1 VRLAKQG
8 AADLRLA
15 VTKDFATKSAL
26 DRLEHRVT
34 AAEQRLSTLTEWRA
48 GVDRRLDTI
57 ESGRITAAGE

>member
-15 VTKDFATKSAL
+15 VTKDFATKSGL

-34 AAEQRLSTLTEWRA
+34 LAEQRLTTLTEWRA
-48 GVDRRLDTI
+48 SVDRRLEVI
-57 ESGRITAAGE
+57 ETGRVSAGGE